1 MTRRDDLLTLLLRL
15 GDDHLILGH
24 RLSEWCGHAPMLEED
39 LALPNMALDLIGT
52 ARMCY
57 GYAAEIEDDGR
68 TEDDYAFLRDG
79 TEFCHMLMVERPNGD
94 FAFTIL
100 RQFLFAAYMHPVW
113 DGLTKAADQRLA
125 DHAAKSVKEMAYH
138 IRHGGE
144 WVVRLGDGT
153 EESAGRMLAALDDL
167 GPYLGEMFE
176 RDETADRLVAAGLLP
191 DPAVVRA
198 AFDNMVARTFAMA
211 QLPPLDVTTG
221 ISGGRAGRHGEVL
234 GHLLT
239 EMQFM
244 QRAYPGLTW

>member
-1 MTRRDDLLTLLLRL
+1 MADRDDLLALLLRI

-57 GYAAEIEDDGR
+57 GYAAEIEGGGR
-68 TEDDYAFLRDG
+68 SEDDYAFLRDG
-79 TEFCHMLMVERPNGD
+79 TAFRHMLMVERPNGD

-113 DGLTKAADQRLA
+113 DGLTAAADQRLA
-125 DHAAKSVKEMAYH
+125 EHAGKAVKEMAYH
-138 IRHGGE
+138 VRHGGE

-153 EESAGRMLAALDDL
+153 EESAGRMLAALAEL
-167 GPYLGEMFE
+167 GPYIGEMFE
-176 RDETADRLVAAGLLP
+176 TDETTDRLVVAGLLP

-198 AFDNMVARTFAMA
+198 AFDSVVAQTFAMA
-211 QLPPLDVTTG
+211 QLPPLDVTAG

-234 GHLLT
+234 GHLLA

>member
-1 MTRRDDLLTLLLRL
+1 MADRDDLLALLLRI

-57 GYAAEIEDDGR
+57 GYAAEIEGDGR
-68 TEDDYAFLRDG
+68 SEDDYAFLRDG
-79 TEFCHMLMVERPNGD
+79 TAFRHMLMVERPNGD

-113 DGLTKAADQRLA
+113 DGLTAAADQRLA
-125 DHAAKSVKEMAYH
+125 EHAGKAVKEMAYH
-138 IRHGGE
+138 VRHGGE

-153 EESAGRMLAALDDL
+153 EESADRMLAALADL

-176 RDETADRLVAAGLLP
+176 RDETSDRLVAAGLLP

-198 AFDNMVARTFAMA
+198 AFDSTVARTFAMA
-211 QLPPLDVTTG
+211 QLPPLDVTAG
-221 ISGGRAGRHGEVL
+221 ISGGRRGRHGEVL
-234 GHLLT
+234 GHLLA